1 VRDTCAWTFGRICE
15 IVPEAAINEQFL
27 KPLLEALVTGL
38 KAEPRVANN
47 VCWAFTGL
55 AEAAYEAAEGQ
66 MAATKDDDH
75 AGQPDTYCLSQFFEF
90 IVQRLLETTDRV
102 DGAQVRKFFFFFF
115 FFFGKKVCLFRRR
128 TCGAA
133 RTRR

>member
-66 MAATKDDDH
+66 MAATKDEDA

-102 DGAQVRKFFFFFF
+102 DGAQVTSLISFFYSKHYFI
-115 FFFGKKVCLFRRR
+115 KKIIFENYLNSSQKM
-128 TCGAA
+128 
-133 RTRR
+133 

>member
-1 VRDTCAWTFGRICE
+1 MPTLIELMYDQSVQVRDTCAWTFGRICE

-55 AEAAYEAAEGQ
+55 AEAAYEAAESAMTAGKEDD
-66 MAATKDDDH
+66 AA
-75 AGQPDTYCLSQFFEF
+75 QPETYCLSQFFEF

-102 DGAQVRKFFFFFF
+102 DGAQVQIYF
-115 FFFGKKVCLFRRR
+115 
-128 TCGAA
+128 
-133 RTRR
+133 

>member
-1 VRDTCAWTFGRICE
+1 MPTLIELMYDGSVQVRDTCAWTFGRICE

-66 MAATKDDDH
+66 MAATKDEDA

-90 IVQRLLETTDRV
+90 IVQRLLETTDRP
-102 DGAQVRKFFFFFF
+102 DGAQVGPFFFFFF
-115 FFFGKKVCLFRRR
+115 
-128 TCGAA
+128 
-133 RTRR
+133 